1 MIFCNGLSIL
11 KNKIFV
17 LSVITIF
24 NNFCLVGVLAQPVDD
39 ISVHAAEVVELEKFI
54 IIGTR
59 TSGRSVADSLGP
71 IDIISAADVL
81 DQAGSDM
88 SDLISKVVP
97 SYNVRATGDAASL
110 VRPVSLR
117 GLPSDATLVLVN
129 GKRRHRSAVISFI
142 GGGVSDGSQ
151 GPDIS
156 VIPAI
161 AVKQLEIL
169 RDGASAQYGADAI
182 AGVMNFRL
190 KQDAEGGS
198 LDVKLGETF
207 EGDGDFYQ
215 VAGNIGMPLTA
226 DGFINASFEYRQV
239 QPFSR
244 AVQKNDAAQLIA
256 NGNSAVAT
264 PAQAWGSAEIFNDFK
279 TYMNMGI
286 DLKNNKEWYAFGN
299 YAERKVETG
308 FSFRNPNT
316 RGGVFGSA
324 LNLAGA
330 DVDANG
336 NDIPFLVDTNNN
348 TIIRDQ
354 IVDANGLIR
363 ADLNEQGWI
372 RRYDRLVADL
382 TSDGM
387 SGNCPQ
393 TDANNNGGLDIY
405 DTEGLAAVV
414 ADPNCFVYN
423 ERFPGGFTP
432 LFGSELK
439 DVSLV
444 TGLRGEFDN
453 EITWDMSVGF
463 GHNEADFYIR
473 NTVNASM
480 GPASPNK
487 FRPGTY
493 IQQEQNINVDFTYL
507 FNSDIQQH
515 IAAGFEWHEEQFEV
529 LAGDDASWQPGIL
542 IEQGFS
548 LGSNGFSGFSPDVK
562 GKWEQSNISIYADYE
577 VQVTDDLLLGTAL
590 RWENY
595 DTFGSTTNYKLSAG
609 WKITEAFSLRAT
621 HSTGFRAPT
630 PGQSNISN
638 ITTLLDNGILIDR
651 GTIPPT
657 NAIAMLYGGETLM
670 PEKSKNY
677 NFGAVITIDRLQL
690 FIDVYQIDF
699 EDRITQS
706 ADIQITTQEA
716 QELEDSGFSGA
727 SGLRSFRFYVNDFN
741 TTTRGVDIVATY
753 PFSINGGDSEL
764 NLTYNYN
771 TTEVTHF
778 NPVTLDDLRIRQIE
792 DSIPTQRGNLSWRH
806 VQGQWRILLR
816 ANYFGNYWLA
826 HVGDPNLI
834 IEPSAE
840 FTLDAEIA
848 YDFGTNNQYNVVV
861 GVENL
866 FNNFPNTNPY
876 SNLTGSKYPEHSPM
890 GNAGGTY
897 YMRLRYSF

>member
-1 MIFCNGLSIL
+1 LYGLSIL
-11 KNKIFV
+11 KLNILALSAITV
-17 LSVITIF
+17 LNHLCVS
-24 NNFCLVGVLAQPVDD
+24 GVHAQSVDD
-39 ISVHAAEVVELEKFI
+39 ESVQATDDVELEKII

-59 TSGRSVADSLGP
+59 LSGRSVADSLGP
-71 IDIISAADVL
+71 IDIISADDVL

-129 GKRRHRSAVISFI
+129 GKRRHRAAVISFI
-142 GGGVSDGSQ
+142 GAGVSDGSQ

-161 AVKQLEIL
+161 AIKQLEIL
-169 RDGASAQYGADAI
+169 RDGASAQYGSDAI
-182 AGVMNFRL
+182 AGVMNFTL
-190 KQDAEGGS
+190 KQNSDGGS
-198 LDVKLGETF
+198 LDVKSGKTF

-215 VAGNIGMPLTA
+215 VAGNLGIPLTA

-256 NGNSAVAT
+256 NGNNAVAN
-264 PAQAWGSAEIFNDFK
+264 PVQAWGSAEVFNDFK
-279 TYMNMGI
+279 TYINMGLE
-286 DLKNNKEWYAFGN
+286 LKNNNEWYAFGN
-299 YAERKVETG
+299 FAERKVETG

-316 RGGVFGSA
+316 RGGVFGSS

-330 DVDANG
+330 EVDANG
-336 NDIPFLVDTNNN
+336 NGIPFLVDTSNN
-348 TIIRDQ
+348 TITRDQ

-382 TSDGM
+382 TPDGM

-393 TDANNNGGLDIY
+393 TNANNNGGLDIY

-432 LFGSELK
+432 LFGSELN
-439 DVSLV
+439 DASLV

-453 EITWDMSVGF
+453 NVTWDVSVGF

-487 FRPGTY
+487 FRPGSY
-493 IQQEQNINVDFTYL
+493 IQQERNINADFTYL
-507 FNSDIQQH
+507 FNSDTEQH

-529 LAGDDASWQPGIL
+529 QTGGDASWQPGVL
-542 IEQGFS
+542 VDQGFS
-548 LGSNGFSGFSPDVK
+548 IGSNGFSGFSPDVA
-562 GKWEQSNISIYADYE
+562 GKWDQSNISIYADYE
-577 VQVTDDLLLGTAL
+577 VQVTDNVLVGTAL

-595 DTFGSTTNYKLSAG
+595 DTFGSTINYKLSAG
-609 WKITEAFSLRAT
+609 WKITETLALRAT

-638 ITTLLDNGILIDR
+638 ITTLLDDGVLIDR

-657 NAIAMLYGGETLM
+657 NPIAMFYGGEELS
-670 PEKSKNY
+670 PEESKNY
-677 NFGAVITIDRLQL
+677 NLGAVIGFGELQL
-690 FIDVYQIDF
+690 FID
-699 EDRITQS
+699 
-706 ADIQITTQEA
+706 
-716 QELEDSGFSGA
+716 
-727 SGLRSFRFYVNDFN
+727 
-741 TTTRGVDIVATY
+741 
-753 PFSINGGDSEL
+753 
-764 NLTYNYN
+764 
-771 TTEVTHF
+771 
-778 NPVTLDDLRIRQIE
+778 
-792 DSIPTQRGNLSWRH
+792 
-806 VQGQWRILLR
+806 
-816 ANYFGNYWLA
+816 
-826 HVGDPNLI
+826 
-834 IEPSAE
+834 
-840 FTLDAEIA
+840 A
-848 YDFGTNNQYNVVV
+848 Y
-861 GVENL
+861 
-866 FNNFPNTNPY
+866 
-876 SNLTGSKYPEHSPM
+876 
-890 GNAGGTY
+890 
-897 YMRLRYSF
+897 